1 MNQTVR
7 ESAFVDAWVWVVIV
21 LALAVALAGGVLF
34 LKRST
39 DRRIGGGT
47 STEAQ
52 RVVQNAERQAESHR
66 DWSSPG

>member
-1 MNQTVR
+1 M
-7 ESAFVDAWVWVVIV
+7 DAWIWVVIV
-21 LALAVALAGGVLF
+21 VALAIALAGGVRF

-39 DRRIGGGT
+39 NRRIGGA

-52 RVVQNAERQAESHR
+52 RIVQNAERQAESHR